1 METPPDEEDE
11 RKEEESPAADEKVEI
26 VQQQELSSSPTIS
39 TDSEQRGNTPVDP
52 IEPLE
57 VEKQISE
64 RMSFTERTFI
74 AVKPDGVQ
82 RGLVGEIIRRFERR
96 GLQLVA
102 IKMIRADRTLLS
114 EHYEALAEKP
124 FFNNLMEY
132 MSSGPV
138 SKAALDKNVLKY
150 QKMLQKFFAFNLK
163 LCCNFLWSRWL
174 HKNFT
179 EPIVNRESYFRTFRM
194 QKTTSKATMALLRL
208 KKKSASKKK
217 TLYLQVVA
225 MTWQGLDVVRQARAM
240 LGATNPLQSS
250 PGTIRGDFAIQT
262 GRNVCHGSDSVE
274 SAEREIALWFTA
286 DELNDYP
293 AADHMWI
300 YEWPSSSNKLLPKI
314 LGFCQ
319 RTK

>member
-150 QKMLQKFFAFNLK
+150 QKMLQKIFAFNLK
-163 LCCNFLWSRWL
+163 LCCNFLWSR
-174 HKNFT
+174 
-179 EPIVNRESYFRTFRM
+179 
-194 QKTTSKATMALLRL
+194 
-208 KKKSASKKK
+208 
-217 TLYLQVVA
+217 
-225 MTWQGLDVVRQARAM
+225 
-240 LGATNPLQSS
+240 
-250 PGTIRGDFAIQT
+250 
-262 GRNVCHGSDSVE
+262 
-274 SAEREIALWFTA
+274 
-286 DELNDYP
+286 
-293 AADHMWI
+293 
-300 YEWPSSSNKLLPKI
+300 
-314 LGFCQ
+314 
-319 RTK
+319 